1 MVLVRHFPA
10 NGVKL
15 MLQMVYYQALPRLE
29 GKKVRDVVIGL
40 ELLAV
45 ELDDGAVG
53 VAYVLRKELPP
64 GCASLPEAG
73 KINGMRAEDLASW
86 MLDGK
91 NPLRTAVGLATCNA
105 VAPYDELSS
114 EVKDASSALDVRPGD
129 TLGMVGYIGPLA
141 ARMKHKVNRMII
153 FDRAHSQE
161 VYPDERQ
168 EELLPQCD
176 LVVITSSSLI
186 NGTFSRVISLCS
198 GAREVVLTGASTPMY
213 PQAFEGTKVT
223 VLAGCRWFPW
233 HKREIFTRIGQAA
246 SLRQIIG
253 YGEKLTVRLKKPPRN
268 DL

>member
-10 NGVKL
+10 YGVML
-15 MLQMVYYQALPRLE
+15 MLQKVYQQALPRLE
-29 GKKVRDVVIGL
+29 GKKVRDAVIGL

-53 VAYVLRKELPP
+53 VAYVLRKELPA

-73 KINGMRAEDLASW
+73 KINGMRAEVLASW

-91 NPLRTAVGLATCNA
+91 NPLRTALGLAACNA
-105 VAPYDELSS
+105 VAPYDELSP
-114 EVKDASSALDVRPGD
+114 EAQDASSALEARPGD
-129 TLGMVGYIGPLA
+129 TLGMVGYIRPLA
-141 ARMKHKVNRMII
+141 ARLKHRVNRMII
-153 FDRAHSQE
+153 FDRACSQD
-161 VYPDERQ
+161 VYPEERQ

-186 NGTFSRVISLCS
+186 NGTFSKVISLCS
-198 GAREVVLTGASTPMY
+198 GAREIVLTGASTPMY

-223 VLAGCRWFPW
+223 VLAGCRWFPQ
-233 HKREIFTRIGQAA
+233 HKREIFTGIAQAA

-253 YGEKLTVRLKKPPRN
+253 CGEKLTVRLKKPRN
-268 DL
+268 